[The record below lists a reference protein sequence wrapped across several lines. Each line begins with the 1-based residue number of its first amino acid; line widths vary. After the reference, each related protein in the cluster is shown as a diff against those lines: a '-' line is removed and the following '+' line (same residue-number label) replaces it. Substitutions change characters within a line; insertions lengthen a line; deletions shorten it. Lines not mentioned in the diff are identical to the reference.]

1 MEWVNPELGRL
12 LLAAAFLAGALWY
25 AAGPRQY

>member
-1 MEWVNPELGRL
+1 MEINPEYIRL
-12 LLAAAFLAGALWY
+12 ALAALFLAGALWY